1 MKRILSLVMITT
13 ITLLYGCN
21 DNQVKEITNPSFET
35 GTLKGWEIKG
45 EAFSNSGVIFDDKD
59 SLGNYYNQEGD
70 FFFYGGNAKKGSVG
84 ELLSNEFVLSGNGLI
99 GFKIGAGKNYEK
111 CYVALIDSKG
121 NELVTRGNYE
131 FDVNDSADTL
141 HRVILDASS
150 HIGKK
155 VRIKVVDNDSGVDG
169 YNYINIDDFIV
180 NYQGVVEPVGKVAKA
195 HQYVLDNMYKVNPR
209 YRQTYHAMP
218 PLNWGNDPNGLIYY
232 QGKGHLFFQFNP
244 YEPVWGPMH
253 WGHYTT
259 DDFIKWELQPIALAP
274 DQDYGYQ
281 FGAFS
286 GTAIEKDGK
295 LYLMYTGVA
304 NNLQQQAL
312 AVSSDGITFEKL
324 NRNPVISINQLPKG
338 ASPQDFRDPKVFYKN
353 GSYYAI
359 IGSRMNGYGMILM
372 YKSHN
377 LTSWEYVGQ
386 VMNNSNPN
394 EPNFYQLNGVYECPD
409 FFEID
414 GKEVII
420 ASPQFLPKDGNK
432 FENIHSVVYMIG
444 EFNYETGRFTYD
456 EFIEFDSGFDFYAAQ
471 TLKHEDGRTILIA
484 WKQMWDRTLV
494 TQSDNWVGSY
504 TLPRELTYKNN
515 RIYQAPVRE
524 IKNYRKNHV
533 SYTNQIIDGS
543 LRLDRVMGTTV
554 ELEFELEMNN
564 ASKAGVKL
572 FKGAVNETVL
582 SYDKATQTLTFGRSR
597 SGKSISGAESNDF
610 YRAETIPLID
620 GKIKLRI
627 FLDISSVEVFIND
640 GYMTMTS
647 NVYPDE
653 FDVGIEFFSENGQ
666 ARIISLDKYD
676 IIV

>member
-1 MKRILSLVMITT
+1 MKRITSLVMIG
-13 ITLLYGCN
+13 IMLLLFGCN
-21 DNQVKEITNPSFET
+21 DTTVKEITNPSFET
-35 GTLKGWEIKG
+35 GTLRGWEIKG

-59 SLGNYYNQEGD
+59 SKGNYYNQEGD
-70 FFFYGGNAKKGSVG
+70 FFFYGGKAKKGSVG
-84 ELLSNEFVLSGNGLI
+84 ELLSNEFILSGNGLI

-121 NELVTRGNYE
+121 NVLVTRGNYE
-131 FDVNDSADTL
+131 FDENDSADTL
-141 HRVILDASS
+141 HRVVLDASS
-150 HIGKK
+150 HVGKK

-169 YNYINIDDFIV
+169 YSYINVDDFIV

-195 HQYVLDNMYKVNPR
+195 HQYVLDNMHKVNPR

-244 YEPVWGPMH
+244 YDSVWGPMH
-253 WGHYTT
+253 WGHYTSE
-259 DDFIKWELQPIALAP
+259 DFIKWELQPVALAP
-274 DQDYGYQ
+274 DKDYDNQ

-304 NNLQQQAL
+304 NDLQQQAL

-324 NRNPVISINQLPKG
+324 NRNPVISVNQLPKG
-338 ASPQDFRDPKVFYKN
+338 ASPKDFRDPKVFYKD

-377 LTSWEYVGQ
+377 LTSWEYVGE
-386 VMNNSNPN
+386 VMNSSNPS
-394 EPNFYQLNGVYECPD
+394 EPNFYQLSGVYECPD

-414 GKEVII
+414 GKEMII
-420 ASPQFLPKDGNK
+420 ASPQFLPQYGNK

-444 EFNYETGRFTYD
+444 NFNYETGRFTYD

-494 TQSDNWVGSY
+494 TQADNWVGSY

-524 IKNYRKNHV
+524 IENYRKNHV
-533 SYTNQIIDGS
+533 SYTNQVIDGK
-543 LRLDRVMGTTV
+543 LKLDKVVGTTV

-572 FKGAVNETVL
+572 FKGAYNETVL
-582 SYDKATQTLTFGRSR
+582 SYDKATQTLTFDRSR

-627 FLDISSVEVFIND
+627 FLDVSSVEVFIND

-666 ARIISLDKYD
+666 ARIPSLDKYD